1 MIPRTVFDA
10 VLRLRKLDD
19 RDVWVNNSLL
29 VTLSGGHSVSAA
41 QKAFADLR
49 LVLRYLNDEPK
60 RDNAA

>member
-19 RDVWVNNSLL
+19 RDVWTKNSLPT
-29 VTLSGGHSVSAA
+29 TLSGGRGVSEA

-49 LVLRYLNDEPK
+49 LVLRYRNDEPK